1 MEEYNEEYCS
11 LDNVLE
17 KLKQDGV
24 AVIPN
29 VISKKNIKLYKK
41 QLWELLYNLTKNLN
55 KPIKKNDQTTWRTL
69 WELFPL
75 HSMLIQN
82 WGIGH
87 SKLHWNIRQEPK
99 VIKVFSKIWGVNPEE
114 LLTSFDGMSFH
125 FPPEVT
131 NRGYYRGNDWFHTD
145 QSRSK
150 NKFCCVQGMVTLYD
164 INDGDATFR
173 CMKKSNNIHQQF
185 FKDHPEIESTSD
197 WFKLKKDHL
206 NYFDKYEKIKIKAK
220 KGSLILWDSRTFH
233 QGIESLKE
241 RPKPNFRSVI
251 YVCMTPRSFS
261 TEKELKKKK
270 KAFRTKRTTS
280 HWPHKIWLFPKLP
293 RTYGKKI
300 ADINVIDD
308 KLQISDLGMKLAGF

>member
-1 MEEYNEEYCS
+1 MEEYKEEYCS
-11 LDNVLE
+11 LDDVLK

-29 VISKKNIKLYKK
+29 IISDENIKLYRK
-41 QLWELLYNLTKNLN
+41 QVWELLFNLTKELD
-55 KPIKKNDQTTWRTL
+55 KPIKKKDLSSWRTL

-99 VIKVFSKIWGVNPEE
+99 VIETFAKIWDVKPEE

-131 NRGYYRGNDWFHTD
+131 NRGFYRGNDWFHTD
-145 QSRSK
+145 QSRTK
-150 NKFCCVQGMVTLYD
+150 TDFCCVQGMVTLYD
-164 INDGDATFR
+164 INEGDATFR
-173 CMKKSNNIHQQF
+173 CMKKSNNKYQKF
-185 FKDHPEIESTSD
+185 FEDHPEIESTSD
-197 WFKLKKDHL
+197 WYKLKKEEVD
-206 NYFDKYEKIKIKAK
+206 YFKDYDKIRIKAK

-241 RPKPNFRSVI
+241 RSKPNFRSVI

-261 TEKELKKKK
+261 SEKELKKKK
-270 KAFRTKRTTS
+270 KAFINKRTTS

-300 ADINVIDD
+300 GNINTINDDI
-308 KLQISDLGMKLAGF
+308 KLTDIGYKLAGF